1 VLQFYFVTNEEH
13 EVLFPFQEGAERDQL
28 VVAVAVAVVVAVM
41 DQLLWTLLYALPQAC
56 LDINVLL

>member
-1 VLQFYFVTNEEH
+1 MTNEEH

-28 VVAVAVAVVVAVM
+28 VVAVAVVVAVM

>member
-1 VLQFYFVTNEEH
+1 MTNEEH

-28 VVAVAVAVVVAVM
+28 VVVVVAVAVIVAVM

>member
-1 VLQFYFVTNEEH
+1 MLQFYFVTNEEH

-28 VVAVAVAVVVAVM
+28 VVAVAVVVAVM

-56 LDINVLL
+56 LDINVL

>member
-1 VLQFYFVTNEEH
+1 MLQFYFVTNEEH

-28 VVAVAVAVVVAVM
+28 MVAVAVVVAVM

>member
-1 VLQFYFVTNEEH
+1 
-13 EVLFPFQEGAERDQL
+13 LFPFQEGAERDQL
-28 VVAVAVAVVVAVM
+28 VVVVVAVAVM

>member
-1 VLQFYFVTNEEH
+1 MTNEGH
-13 EVLFPFQEGAERDQL
+13 EVLFPFQAGAERDQL
-28 VVAVAVAVVVAVM
+28 MVAVAVIMAVM

>member
-1 VLQFYFVTNEEH
+1 VTNEEH

-28 VVAVAVAVVVAVM
+28 VVVVVAVAVIVAVM